1 MQESL
6 TKLAWFYLPG
16 LVLHFGYICFERFL
30 AIPGCVL
37 FLWWCCK
44 ALSHCFSTP
53 DKGSGFITT
62 DLTPYPQK
70 ISVGPIQSRCKS
82 QKHRDRGPRAG
93 HFGRGIQR
101 GFKGDSGGFEVP
113 EGDSGLGTFR
123 RVWYLQQ
130 CAHRDLCPSSLYI
143 ILMVSHPRGC
153 VWPQGG
159 HRCHHSF

>member
-1 MQESL
+1 MRTLENNAHVHKCL
-6 TKLAWFYLPG
+6 FHA
-16 LVLHFGYICFERFL
+16 LHACGH
-30 AIPGCVL
+30 APKGH
-37 FLWWCCK
+37 K
-44 ALSHCFSTP
+44 
-53 DKGSGFITT
+53 KGSGRFSFDTFEPFEILLLEPVS
-62 DLTPYPQK
+62 DWPVVYRLSVIILEG
-70 ISVGPIQSRCKS
+70 ISGPKPCMRTVCSNILN
-82 QKHRDRGPRAG
+82 
-93 HFGRGIQR
+93 FGRGIQR